1 MDLKEV
7 GYNMAHLFPENFT
20 SEGVLGRN
28 QP

>member
-7 GYNMAHLFPENFT
+7 RSNIAHLFQENFT

>member
-7 GYNMAHLFPENFT
+7 GKNMTHLFPEIFT